1 MSIQYRPEIDGLRA
15 IAVLSVLGFH
25 AFPTMI
31 PGGFVGVDIFFVISG
46 YLITSI
52 LLAENQV
59 GALNLKGF
67 YARRIIRIFPALIV
81 VLAACFLTGW
91 YTMIASEFKQLGKHI
106 LAGATFYSNFSL
118 WFESGYFDKASEL
131 KPLLHLWSLGIE
143 EQFYI
148 VWPLLIMVFA
158 RLHIRSRTWII
169 FFILLSLAWS
179 QYLVVFDRTQ
189 AFYSPLARAW
199 ELLIGSLLAFDF
211 SGRRSI
217 VQRLQHPTVPWLG
230 LGLLLFSVVCLSSEN
245 RFPGAWAMVPAIGSF
260 LLLVPNAES
269 AVLRGFLSHRWLVNI
284 GLISFPLY
292 LWHWPLLSFARI
304 FEGQEPPLAV
314 RIGLLCLAFILAT
327 CTYHGIEKSI
337 RKIRPKFAVVLL
349 LLLMVLVALVGKNIY
364 DRDGLDRIRYKK
376 MIALSPELKQDFI
389 EWEHTGL
396 LPNTQCERA
405 FQFPG
410 SSICLS
416 THPERLPNAALIGDS
431 HAFHGYW
438 GLSQALDAQGENLI
452 LLGRGACL
460 PFKGFKRG
468 ADADGCQP
476 HMDQTLAWV
485 KDQPSI
491 TKVLLMFRG
500 RYLANHSS
508 EAGKTDFRVALE
520 KTIELMQ
527 KADKKVYLFSPVSEP
542 GFDPRLCVGSLPLG
556 RKPPDN
562 CDISRS
568 QDLAHRQDLME
579 IFAQV
584 ATKYPSVIVVDP
596 SNYLCEGDVCPLT
609 HNGKSIFKDENH
621 LSYSG
626 SLLLGRRL
634 LESHI
639 LN

>member
-1 MSIQYRPEIDGLRA
+1 MTINYRPEIDGLRA
-15 IAVLSVLGFH
+15 LAVLSVLGFH
-25 AFPTMI
+25 AFPTLL

-52 LLAENQV
+52 LLVENQV
-59 GALNLKGF
+59 GVLNWKGF

-81 VLAACFLTGW
+81 VLVACFLTGW
-91 YTMIASEFKQLGKHI
+91 HTMIASEFKQLGKHI

-148 VWPLLIMVFA
+148 VWPLLIMVLA
-158 RLHIRSRTWII
+158 RLRIRSNTWLI

-179 QYLVVFDRTQ
+179 QYLVFFDRTQ

-199 ELLIGSLLAFDF
+199 ELLIGALLAFDF
-211 SGRRSI
+211 FGRRSI
-217 VQRLQHPTVPWLG
+217 VQRLQHPAVPWLG
-230 LGLLLFSVVCLSSEN
+230 LSLLLFSVFWFSSES
-245 RFPGAWAMVPAIGSF
+245 RFPGAWALVPAIGSF

-269 AVLRGFLSHRWLVNI
+269 ALLRGFVSHRWLVNI

-304 FEGQEPPLAV
+304 FEGQEPSLGM
-314 RIGLLCLAFILAT
+314 RSGLLCVAFFLAI
-327 CTYHGIEKSI
+327 CTYLGIEKPI
-337 RKIRPKFAVVLL
+337 RKIRPNFVVFLL
-349 LLLMVLVALVGKNIY
+349 LFLMVLVAAVGKNIY

-376 MIALSPELKQDFI
+376 MILLSSEVKQDFV

-396 LPNTQCERA
+396 LPKIQCERA

-410 SSICLS
+410 SSICLT

-460 PFKGFKRG
+460 PFLGYKRG
-468 ADADGCQP
+468 SDADGCQP
-476 HMDQTLAWV
+476 HMDQTLDSV
-485 KDQPSI
+485 KDQTSI
-491 TKVLLMFRG
+491 TKVFLVFRG
-500 RYLANHSS
+500 RYLANQSS
-508 EAGKTDFRVALE
+508 QAGQDEFRAALE
-520 KTIELMQ
+520 KTIELML
-527 KADKKVYLFSPVSEP
+527 KAGKKVYLFSPVSEP

-556 RKPPDN
+556 RKPPEN
-562 CDISRS
+562 CGISRS
-568 QDLAHRQDLME
+568 QDLSKRLDLMAVL
-579 IFAQV
+579 AQV
-584 ATKYPSVIVVDP
+584 VTRYPMVTFIDP
-596 SNYLCEGDVCPLT
+596 SNYLCDGDACPLT

-634 LESHI
+634 LESNI
-639 LN
+639 LK